1 MKYISLSLVCFLLYS
16 FSEAQQ
22 GTNLTALSAYRQ
34 PPASWRNGGDVKAD
48 LGADNALVLTNGT
61 GVLANIIDK
70 SKPGA
75 DIFSINEHGDA
86 VIELDYM
93 LAKGSN
99 SGIYLQGRYEIQLN
113 DSRAVSSPRSGDNG
127 GIYERWDESRQGYK
141 GYEGYAPRQNV
152 TKSPGLW
159 QHIKISFTAPRF
171 DGSGKKITNA
181 RINKVELNG
190 VVIHENV
197 ELFGPTRGAMGTE
210 APLGPLRFQ
219 GDHGAVAFRNIQL
232 SAVDEMKSPVAG
244 QGTADEENANP
255 PVDPILVDVAK
266 TNLLRSFMDIPG
278 KRVVHAV
285 SVGSNEGIHYTY
297 DMDNGFLV
305 QVWRGGFL
313 DATPMWHE
321 RGDGSSRPT
330 GSVQLLGVPALTV
343 SQLASPIEPWKKDTS
358 GSGYRPRGYSLDA
371 SDRPLFRYQVYG
383 AELTDGIQVTE
394 GGSGIKRTITVKNA
408 SSNLFA
414 RVAAASRI
422 EDLGTG
428 TFLVND
434 KSYYIKFENGNQAK
448 AVIRESNGQQEI
460 LVPLNSAVVYSIIF

>member
-1 MKYISLSLVCFLLYS
+1 MKYFSLSVVIFLLYS
-16 FSEAQQ
+16 FCEAQQ
-22 GTNLTALSAYRQ
+22 GTNLTDLTAYRQ
-34 PPASWRNGGDVKAD
+34 PPASWRSGADVKAALD
-48 LGADNALVLTNGT
+48 ADNALILTKGT
-61 GVLANIIDK
+61 GVLANIVDK

-75 DIFSINEHGDA
+75 DIFSISEHGDA
-86 VIELDYM
+86 VLELDYM

-99 SGIYLQGRYEIQLN
+99 SGVYLQGRYEIQLN
-113 DSRAVSSPRSGDNG
+113 DSRAGSSPRSGDNG
-127 GIYERWDESRQGYK
+127 GIYERWDESRPGYK

-171 DGSGKKITNA
+171 DGSGKKTANA

-197 ELFGPTRGAMGTE
+197 ELFGPTRGAAGAE
-210 APLGPLRFQ
+210 APLGPLRLQ
-219 GDHGAVAFRNIQL
+219 GDHGAVAFRNIL
-232 SAVDEMKSPVAG
+232 M
-244 QGTADEENANP
+244 TADDGTMAIVAVQGGADGENAP
-255 PVDPILVDVAK
+255 IDPILVDVAK

-278 KRVVHAV
+278 KRIVHAV
-285 SVGSNEGIHYTY
+285 SVGSDEGIHYTY

-343 SQLASPIEPWKKDTS
+343 SPLASPNEPWKKDTS
-358 GSGYRPRGYSLDA
+358 ASGYRVRGYSLDA
-371 SDRPLFRYQVYG
+371 SDRPLFRYQLQG
-383 AELTDGIQVTE
+383 AEITDGIQVAE
-394 GGSGIKRTITVKNA
+394 GGTGIKRTITVKNGTA
-408 SSNLFA
+408 NFFA
-414 RVAAASRI
+414 RVAVASRI

-448 AVIRESNGQQEI
+448 AMIRESNGQQEI
-460 LVPLNSAVVYSIIF
+460 LVPLNNALTYSIIF